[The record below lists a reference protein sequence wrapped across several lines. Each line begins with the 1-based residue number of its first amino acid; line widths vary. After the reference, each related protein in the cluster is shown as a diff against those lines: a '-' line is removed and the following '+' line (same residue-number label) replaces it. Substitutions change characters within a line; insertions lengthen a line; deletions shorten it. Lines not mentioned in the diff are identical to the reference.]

1 MNHHTR
7 HNRLIPVMAAA
18 SCFAVAMSLP
28 TSTPLHAA
36 PIDGIA
42 LHNDS
47 NGNWAFDFERSGGSP
62 DLTSAHGGDVNGG
75 ISDIPVVGDWDDD
88 GLDEIGILRAGGS
101 NFTVWRWLLSGTA
114 DGYEDDPVSGF
125 TKTDFIHGNTATDI
139 PVIGDWNNSG
149 VQTVGLVR
157 DNGSNLQWILSN
169 SVAGASDIT
178 FTHGNSGDLAVVGDW
193 DGDGYDTA
201 GLVRENSGNMRWLLT
216 NNVGSDGIDALD
228 RTTGD
233 FANDLTVTGDWNGD
247 GKDSIGFYR
256 PSTGEW
262 FLPDNL
268 TDPVTP
274 ADVEFSLSGATQAFS
289 AVVPIPEPGSAA
301 LAAAGVLIVAS
312 RRWRG

>member
-1 MNHHTR
+1 MTNHT
-7 HNRLIPVMAAA
+7 RLIPALTAA
-18 SCFAVAMSLP
+18 SCFALAAVTLSTA
-28 TSTPLHAA
+28 TPLYAA

-47 NGNWAFDFERSGGSP
+47 NGNWAFDFERSGGSA

-75 ISDIPVVGDWDDD
+75 YSDIPVLGDWDGD
-88 GLDEIGILRAGGS
+88 GLDEIGILRAGGTGS
-101 NFTVWRWLLSGTA
+101 TVWRWLLSGTA
-114 DGYEDDPVSGF
+114 NGYEDDPVSGF

-139 PVIGDWNNSG
+139 PVVGDWNNNG

-157 DNGSNLQWILSN
+157 NNGTNLQWILSN

-178 FTHGNSGDLAVVGDW
+178 FTHGNSGDIAVVGDW
-193 DGDGYDTA
+193 NGDGTDTA
-201 GLVRENSGNMRWLLT
+201 GLVRESSGDMRWLLT
-216 NNVGSDGIDALD
+216 NNVGAGGDEALK

-233 FANDLTVTGDWNGD
+233 FGSDLTVTGDWNGD

-262 FLPDNL
+262 FLPDTL
-268 TDPVTP
+268 TGSVTP
-274 ADVEFSLSGATQAFS
+274 ADVVFTQTGASHAFS

-301 LAAAGVLIVAS
+301 LAAAGILLVS
-312 RRWRG
+312 FRRWRA

>member
-1 MNHHTR
+1 
-7 HNRLIPVMAAA
+7 
-18 SCFAVAMSLP
+18 
-28 TSTPLHAA
+28 
-36 PIDGIA
+36 
-42 LHNDS
+42 
-47 NGNWAFDFERSGGSP
+47 

-169 SVAGASDIT
+169 SVAAASDIT
-178 FTHGNSGDLAVVGDW
+178 FEHGNSGDLAVVGDW

-201 GLVRENSGNMRWLLT
+201 GLVREHSSGDMRWLLT
-216 NNVGSDGIDALD
+216 NNDNSRGTDALD
-228 RTTGD
+228 RRFGN
-233 FANDLTVTGDWNGD
+233 FANDLTVTGDWNGVLPRRCD
-247 GKDSIGFYR
+247 ASILRRCPHPRARLGGTRRGRR
-256 PSTGEW
+256 PDCRVSK
-262 FLPDNL
+262 
-268 TDPVTP
+268 
-274 ADVEFSLSGATQAFS
+274 
-289 AVVPIPEPGSAA
+289 
-301 LAAAGVLIVAS
+301 VARVS
-312 RRWRG
+312 RRPGHERDARHKPLGWKPPPLGDCIECHNRLRSSCHASPEAETKP